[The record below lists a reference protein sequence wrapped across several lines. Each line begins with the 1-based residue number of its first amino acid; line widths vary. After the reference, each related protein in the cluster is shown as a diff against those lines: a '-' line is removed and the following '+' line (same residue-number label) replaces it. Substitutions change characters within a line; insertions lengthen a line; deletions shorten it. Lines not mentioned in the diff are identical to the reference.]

1 MGTIISHSVEETI
14 EAGASFA
21 TRLAGGEV
29 IALNGD
35 LGAGKTH
42 FVKGLAA
49 GLRYAGE
56 VTSPTFNLVHEYRG
70 THLTCYHFDFYRL
83 KSSAEL
89 AGIGFDEYLEDPAGI
104 LVIEWASRFPD
115 VLPQSVLTV
124 QIDSKDEN
132 TREIY
137 LP

>member
-14 EAGASFA
+14 AAGASFA
-21 TRLAGGEV
+21 ARLAGGE
-29 IALNGD
+29 ILALDGD

-49 GLRYAGE
+49 GLNYTGE
-56 VTSPTFNLVHEYRG
+56 VTSPTFSLVHEYRG
-70 THLTCYHFDFYRL
+70 ARLTCYHFDLYRL
-83 KSSAEL
+83 KDSAEL
-89 AGIGFDEYLEDPAGI
+89 AGIGFDEYLEDPAGV
-104 LVIEWASRFPD
+104 LVIEWASRFPEA
-115 VLPQSVLTV
+115 LPASVLTV

-132 TREIY
+132 TREIH